1 MPSTEPTLNARELPP
16 MELAFPGPLR
26 DALVA
31 AVLAGSK
38 TTTTGLLMEYE
49 KEGEP
54 LPRSGDRHA
63 LIDSAGRP
71 VAVVETT
78 DVRVL
83 PLAEVGLRHA
93 LDEGEGYASVAE
105 WRVAHEEFWHSD
117 QLRAAL
123 GEPELRVDDTTRV
136 VAERFRVVT
145 VTV

>member
-1 MPSTEPTLNARELPP
+1 